1 MEQYLIYLR
10 KSRVDRDAEN
20 NGSVDTLER
29 HRKALLDLARKGHY
43 TIAKIYEEV
52 VSGDTIAERPEMQ
65 KLLRDVETGDYAGV
79 LVMEVERLARG
90 RTSDQGIVADTF
102 KYSGTRIITPA
113 RIYDPEDEADE
124 EYFEFGLFL
133 SRREYKTI
141 NRRLQRGK
149 KASLSEGKYI
159 AGTAPYGYEKTRAPG
174 KGKTLAIVHEEA
186 EVVRRIYD
194 LYAHGE
200 VQPDG
205 TLRRLGSYTIA
216 KKLDAEGIPSPSDG
230 KWLPCTVRDIL
241 VNPTY
246 CGALRWGYRP
256 TVKNMVDGEMVE
268 RRPCRKDID
277 LIQGIH
283 EPIIDRE
290 TWDQAQQIMSSRS
303 NAPVPKNNR
312 IKNPLAG
319 LVYCAI
325 CGKSM
330 VRLANKHGRD
340 GLMCQTKDCAN
351 VSSVLEDVESGV
363 LDALRIWLAE
373 YKLTA
378 KQRKLAME
386 NRGNSRET
394 EKEVKLLLNS
404 LATLDKQKN
413 KLYDYVEQ
421 ELYTKE
427 EFLERSK
434 LLAQRT
440 IEVQAEL
447 EATQKRL
454 EANRALEEQQNVI
467 IPKIEQVL
475 DVYTTLTD
483 PKEKNDL
490 LKEVVER
497 VTYFKTTG
505 GRWGKNNME
514 LKVLPKLGK

>member
-268 RRPCRKDID
+268 RRP
-277 LIQGIH
+277 
-283 EPIIDRE
+283 
-290 TWDQAQQIMSSRS
+290 
-303 NAPVPKNNR
+303 
-312 IKNPLAG
+312 
-319 LVYCAI
+319 
-325 CGKSM
+325 
-330 VRLANKHGRD
+330 
-340 GLMCQTKDCAN
+340 
-351 VSSVLEDVESGV
+351 
-363 LDALRIWLAE
+363 
-373 YKLTA
+373 
-378 KQRKLAME
+378 
-386 NRGNSRET
+386 
-394 EKEVKLLLNS
+394 
-404 LATLDKQKN
+404 
-413 KLYDYVEQ
+413 
-421 ELYTKE
+421 
-427 EFLERSK
+427 
-434 LLAQRT
+434 
-440 IEVQAEL
+440 
-447 EATQKRL
+447 
-454 EANRALEEQQNVI
+454 
-467 IPKIEQVL
+467 
-475 DVYTTLTD
+475 
-483 PKEKNDL
+483 
-490 LKEVVER
+490 
-497 VTYFKTTG
+497 
-505 GRWGKNNME
+505 
-514 LKVLPKLGK
+514 